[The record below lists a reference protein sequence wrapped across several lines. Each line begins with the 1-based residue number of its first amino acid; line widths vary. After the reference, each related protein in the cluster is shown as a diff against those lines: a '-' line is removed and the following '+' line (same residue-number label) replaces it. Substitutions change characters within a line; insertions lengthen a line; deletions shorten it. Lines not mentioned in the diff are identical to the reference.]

1 MFTLYTACQVFSIPG
16 TSQSLQLV
24 MIDTV
29 ILAGLT
35 HPTMRDLPP
44 SGPASL
50 AMAETQWQWI
60 EQTLSS
66 STADWIIVAGH
77 YPGIYNNIYIYT
89 ALSINSLSAHTVWSI
104 AEHGPTQ
111 ILVDQLRPLLQKYNV
126 SS

>member
-1 MFTLYTACQVFSIPG
+1 
-16 TSQSLQLV
+16 

-35 HPTMRDLPP
+35 HPTLRNTPP
-44 SGPASL
+44 SGPASIAL
-50 AMAETQWQWI
+50 AESQWEWI
-60 EQTLSS
+60 NNTLSS

-77 YPGIYNNIYIYT
+77 YPGITIFVISPNKTNHYIPSKY
-89 ALSINSLSAHTVWSI
+89 TVWSI

-111 ILVDQLRPLLQKYNV
+111 TLVERLRPLLQKYNV